1 MVIPLHIGRMSAGI
15 AALTLVVAI
24 IGAPWETAVAR
35 GFFVVSIGFGLIA
48 GSGLIGARTQFGTAF
63 VIFILAVAQRL
74 PGQPVSNPP
83 SPNWTRTIT
92 DTRQVAEHRFSLSE
106 SAWKTA
112 LSKSANT
119 SLLVCAEAILDQL
132 DAMTV
137 TITTANGTLA
147 RVVGAEDA
155 YGAHPRPDRGG
166 FYRIPIQRDL
176 FDRADGATVTVS
188 ASQTRTP
195 PLRLCGTHSIRP
207 GVDPNASRFFDGTEW
222 IAPPGPTS
230 HTRWLIELRLAD
242 QGGRTILAW
251 Y

>member
-1 MVIPLHIGRMSAGI
+1 MSAGI

-24 IGAPWETAVAR
+24 VDTPWETAIAR

-48 GSGLIGARTQFGTAF
+48 GSGLIGARTQFATGF
-63 VIFILAVAQRL
+63 VILTLAVAQRL

-83 SPNWTRTIT
+83 SPNWTRTIA
-92 DTRQVAEHRFSLSE
+92 DTSQVAEHRFSLSE
-106 SAWKTA
+106 TAWKTA

-137 TITTANGTLA
+137 TIATSNGTFA

-176 FDRADGATVTVS
+176 FDRVDGATVTVS
-188 ASQTRTP
+188 ASQTHTP

-222 IAPPGPTS
+222 IAPPGPTG
-230 HTRWLIELRLAD
+230 HTRWLIELRLTD
-242 QGGRTILAW
+242 QAGRTILAW